1 MERMIAF
8 LVLLPLMVGPVWA
21 QSDST
26 DRPLLSVNGSAEV
39 RVEPDIA
46 TVRLGVVAKR
56 RPRPGRPRTVR
67 TALPPASS
75 GPFGRWGSPEDHVQT
90 SRLTLTPI
98 YSRSRPGAGSAPR
111 IVAYRASNEVSVRV
125 EELMRV
131 GEVIDAG
138 LGAGA
143 NQLQGV
149 RFGLQDDRTARENAL
164 KQAIAEARGK
174 AAAMAD
180 ALGVEL
186 GPIVSVQEGGV
197 SIVRPMMEMGGR
209 AMAMQEAV
217 PTPVAPGDVR
227 VSATVSIRYQIVQE

>member
-8 LVLLPLMVGPVWA
+8 VVLLPLMVGPVWA

-46 TVRLGVVAKR
+46 TVRLGVVEEAA
-56 RPRPGRPRTVR
+56 
-67 TALPPASS
+67 TAREAQDGANRLAA
-75 GPFGRWGSPEDHVQT
+75 GILGAIRGVGIPEDQVQT

-98 YSRSRPGAGSAPR
+98 YSRSRPRAGTAPR
-111 IVAYRASNEVSVRV
+111 IVGYRASNEVSVRV

-164 KQAIAEARGK
+164 KQAIAEARRK
-174 AAAMAD
+174 AVAMAD

-186 GPIVSVQEGGV
+186 GPIISVQEGGV
-197 SIVRPMMEMGGR
+197 SIVLPMMEMGGR

>member
-21 QSDST
+21 QSDSI
-26 DRPLLSVNGSAEV
+26 DRPLLSVKGSAEV

-46 TVRLGVVAKR
+46 TVRLGVVEEAA
-56 RPRPGRPRTVR
+56 
-67 TALPPASS
+67 TAREAQDGANRLAA
-75 GPFGRWGSPEDHVQT
+75 GILGAMREVGIREDHVQT

-149 RFGLQDDRTARENAL
+149 RFELQDDRTARANAL

-186 GPIVSVQEGGV
+186 EPIVSVQEGGV

>member
-46 TVRLGVVAKR
+46 TVRLGVVEEAA
-56 RPRPGRPRTVR
+56 
-67 TALPPASS
+67 TAREAQDGANRLAA
-75 GPFGRWGSPEDHVQT
+75 GILGAIREVGIPEDHVQT